1 MRSDEILREL
11 KSIADPE
18 SVEGMARYGIKSEN
32 ALGISVPRLRSI
44 ARKVGRNHAIAQ
56 ELWDSGVHEAR
67 LLATMVDDPVMV
79 SEEQMEQWVKDI
91 DSWDVCDIC
100 CSNLFDKTGSA
111 WEKALEWSGRREEFV
126 KRSGFSLM
134 AALAVHDKKAI
145 DNKFVKFLTAIERE
159 STDERNYV
167 KKAVNWALR
176 QIGKRNLTLNEAAIE
191 RATRIKKIDSKS
203 ARWIASDA
211 LRELTS
217 ESVRK
222 RLEARYASD
231 QGHNKPERI

>member
-11 KSIADPE
+11 RSIADPE
-18 SVEGMARYGIKSEN
+18 SVQGMARYGIRSEN

-44 ARKVGRNHAIAQ
+44 ARKVGRNHVVAK

-67 LLATMVDDPVMV
+67 LLAAMVDDPMMV
-79 SEEQMEQWVKDI
+79 TEEQMERWVKGI

-100 CSNLFDKTGSA
+100 CSNLFDKTDLA

-134 AALAVHDKKAI
+134 ATLAVHDKKAT
-145 DNKFVKFLTAIERE
+145 DDKFARFLTAIERE
-159 STDERNYV
+159 SADERNYV
-167 KKAVNWALR
+167 KKAVSWALR
-176 QIGKRNLTLNEAAIE
+176 QIGKRNLNLNEAAIE
-191 RATRIKKIDSKS
+191 RAERIKKIDSKS

-217 ESVRK
+217 EPVRK

-231 QGHNKPERI
+231 RRHDKPE